1 MRRAEKYSETEAFG
15 GWQRCVDENVAQKR
29 DAHLPVNNAEAL
41 LKQ

>member
-15 GWQRCVDENVAQKR
+15 EWQRWVDENVAQTR
-29 DAHLPVNNAEAL
+29 DAHLLVNNAEAL